1 MSKHFYRWLLEMQTE
16 SYLTL
21 ISKVNKTMY
30 FLEDILL
37 VQKKKSILLQKYFK
51 DDLLT
56 YG

>member
-1 MSKHFYRWLLEMQTE
+1 MQTE